1 MRFHKVTMNKTMIFG
16 VSIMAIFSIGTIA
29 MVPVALAYS
38 GLGSEG
44 GITLEE
50 HLELATRKVEKA
62 EANPATGSGTPYLDA
77 SGVLGASLI
86 AGAIFGGIAT
96 AFFVRGKSGR
106 YAAYGRG

>member
-1 MRFHKVTMNKTMIFG
+1 MNKTMILG
-16 VSIMAIFSIGTIA
+16 VSIMALFAIGTIS

-38 GLGSEG
+38 GLGAVD

-50 HLELATRKVEKA
+50 HLELAERKVQKA
-62 EANPATGSGTPYLDA
+62 ADNPATGSGTPYLDA
-77 SGVLGASLI
+77 DGVLGSSLI

-96 AFFVRGKSGR
+96 AMFVKGRSGR

>member
-1 MRFHKVTMNKTMIFG
+1 MRFHQVKMNITMILG
-16 VSIMAIFSIGTIA
+16 VSIMAMFVIGTIS

-38 GLGSEG
+38 GLGADG

-50 HLELATRKVEKA
+50 HLELAERKVQKA
-62 EANPATGSGTPYLDA
+62 ADNPATGSGTPYLDA

-96 AFFVRGKSGR
+96 AFFVKGKSGR

>member
-1 MRFHKVTMNKTMIFG
+1 MNKIMIFG
-16 VSIMAIFSIGTIA
+16 VSIMAVFAIGTIS

-38 GLGSEG
+38 GLGASD

-50 HLELATRKVEKA
+50 HLELATRKVEYA
-62 EANPATGSGTPYLDA
+62 AANPATGSGTPYLDA
-77 SGVLGASLI
+77 GGVVGASVI